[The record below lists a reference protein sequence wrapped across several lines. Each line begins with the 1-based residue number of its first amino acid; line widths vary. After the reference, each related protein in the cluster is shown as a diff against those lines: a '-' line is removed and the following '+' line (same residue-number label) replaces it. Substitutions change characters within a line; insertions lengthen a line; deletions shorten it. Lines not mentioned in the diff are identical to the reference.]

1 MSGAL
6 SPLICVERTPGAS
19 SYVVTSNLRLLPGY
33 FVANPAAT
41 DSSVGVCAGSSPP
54 PRQQYQRSAASSK
67 SGMPNVC
74 AAAAVGPPV
83 AGGPAVGPPALAV
96 PVGDDVG
103 PPQAAAATI
112 VAASSDRTRLG
123 VVSTSSSLST
133 QPASAGSNSRDRL
146 APDRT

>member
-33 FVANPAAT
+33 FVANPAAA

-54 PRQQYQRSAASSK
+54 PRQQYQRSAAGSK
-67 SGMPNVC
+67 SGMPNVW
-74 AAAAVGPPV
+74 AAAAVGPAV
-83 AGGPAVGPPALAV
+83 AGGPAVGPPAFAV
-96 PVGDDVG
+96 PLGDAVG
-103 PPQAAAATI
+103 PPHAAASRS
-112 VAASSDRTRLG
+112 VAAARLTTRRVGL
-123 VVSTSSSLST
+123 STSSSLST

-146 APDRT
+146 APDR